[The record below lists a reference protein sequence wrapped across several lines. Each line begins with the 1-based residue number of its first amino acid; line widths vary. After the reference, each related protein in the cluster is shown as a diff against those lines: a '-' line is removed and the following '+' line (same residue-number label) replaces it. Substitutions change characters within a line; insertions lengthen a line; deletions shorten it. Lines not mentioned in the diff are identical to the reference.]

1 MGAQS
6 PLGGTAPRSP
16 AAPRLAAIGA
26 ALLALG
32 LCTTPGLAARGGNT
46 PVRGVVIGISSE
58 QIELQSETGAVTVA
72 ITDETRVIRTVSD
85 LRRGQVVELVR
96 AASSG
101 RVTQLHVAPPGT
113 KVGEAP
119 PFWAQGRGKGQ

>member
-58 QIELQSETGAVTVA
+58 QIEVQSETGAVAVA
-72 ITDETRVIRTVSD
+72 ITDGTRVIRTVSGTVAD
-85 LRRGQVVELVR
+85 LHRGQVVELVR

-101 RVTQLHVAPPGT
+101 RVTQLHIAPPGT
-113 KVGEAP
+113 KVGE
-119 PFWAQGRGKGQ
+119 